1 MYIQYNG
8 NNGNGKEIGKTI
20 WKWTKKAIFPAAFIA
35 GVAGLAYELCGG
47 KAEDSDVET
56 EDSDVETEE
65 IDDTDFEE
73 VE

>member
-1 MYIQYNG
+1 MAEIKTNNNG
-8 NNGNGKEIGKTI
+8 NNENNGNGKEIGKTI

-47 KAEDSDVET
+47 KAA
-56 EDSDVETEE
+56 DSDVETEE